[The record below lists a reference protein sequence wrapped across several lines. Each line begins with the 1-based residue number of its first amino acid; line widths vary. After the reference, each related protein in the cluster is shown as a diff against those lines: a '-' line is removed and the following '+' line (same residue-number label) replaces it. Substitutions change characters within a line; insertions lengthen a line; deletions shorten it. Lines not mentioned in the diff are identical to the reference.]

1 MRIALN
7 LYALRHHLKTD
18 HQIVDALQHLKDMGY
33 DAIQLSGFS
42 DWTYD
47 RIALI
52 AATCKELGIDIA
64 GTHPR
69 LTSLDNIAPS
79 LIEQHKML
87 HTNIMGIGSMP
98 EKYNRQDLTHYQD
111 FILSCH
117 RSARLLSE
125 QGITLTYHHHAFEFS
140 KIQGLYPMDIIL
152 QTMHQSPLMLE
163 VDVYWLQYAGIN
175 PLTFIQKHH
184 QYIAM
189 LHIKDMKIAITGH
202 WGTMQQFCPIGEG
215 NIQYRQLISQLRTL
229 DIPWIIIG
237 QDEFY
242 GADPYEELRKSL
254 SFVKAII

>member
-1 MRIALN
+1 MKIALN

-18 HQIVDALQHLKDMGY
+18 HQIIDALQHLKGMGY
-33 DAIQLSGFS
+33 DAIQLSGMS
-42 DWTYD
+42 DWTND

-52 AATCKELGIDIA
+52 ASTCRELGIEIA

-69 LTSLDNIAPS
+69 LTSLESISTP

-87 HTNIMGIGSMP
+87 HTKVLGIGSMP

-117 RSARLLSE
+117 RYARLLSD

-175 PLTFIQKHH
+175 PITFIQKYH
-184 QYIAM
+184 QHIAM
-189 LHIKDMKIAITGH
+189 LHLKDMKIAITGH
-202 WGTMQQFCPIGEG
+202 WGTIQQFCPIGDG
-215 NIQYRQLISQLRTL
+215 NIQYRQLISQLRAL
-229 DIPWIIIG
+229 DIPWLIVG

-242 GADPYEELRKSL
+242 GADPYEELRRSLTFLKS
-254 SFVKAII
+254 II

>member
-7 LYALRHHLKTD
+7 LYALRHHLKND
-18 HQIVDALQHLKDMGY
+18 KQIVDVLHQLKRMGY
-33 DAIQLSGFS
+33 EAIQLSGIPE
-42 DWTYD
+42 WTND

-52 AATCKELGIDIA
+52 ASTCREIGLEIA

-69 LTSLDNIAPS
+69 ITSLDSITPS
-79 LIEQHKML
+79 IIEQHKML
-87 HTNIMGIGSMP
+87 QTHILGIGSMP

-117 RSARLLSE
+117 RSARLLKE
-125 QGITLTYHHHAFEFS
+125 QDITLTYHHHAFEFS

-175 PLTFIQKHH
+175 PIAFIQKYYHH
-184 QYIAM
+184 IAM

-202 WGTMQQFCPIGEG
+202 WGTIQQFCPIGEG
-215 NIQYRQLISQLRTL
+215 NIQYRQLISQVRAL
-229 DIPWIIIG
+229 DIPWLIIG

-242 GADPYEELRKSL
+242 GSDPFEDLRKCL
-254 SFVKAII
+254 SFIKSII